1 MHLSGGHGLGDKT
14 LEGKLLLLE
23 VLSSALRDLKSSH
36 GVGDGALDL
45 LLLVTLKL
53 KGKSGVGDDLL
64 NTANV
69 GLELLLSLK
78 LLLESIIVALELL
91 SLVDHLLDLVGG
103 ELSDGVGDGDVGTA
117 TRGLLSSGDL
127 EDTVDVDLEDTLEDG
142 LTGAHGG
149 DRSKSEFT
157 QAGVVLTVG
166 SLTLVDG
173 ELNGLLV
180 VGNSG
185 EGSLLEGGAG
195 GTTGNDG
202 GEDVALH
209 GDTERQRNDIEEEE
223 VGGLS
228 RGGLSGE
235 DTGLDGGTV
244 GNSLIGVDAL
254 LELLAV
260 EELGQKLLDLGD
272 TGGTTDKDDLVN
284 GLLLDSSVLEDLSNG
299 LDGARESLGVQV
311 LETGTG
317 DGHGEVLTVEER
329 VNLNGGLGTA
339 GESTLGTLTS
349 SSETSEGTGIA
360 REVLLYLAAELL
372 LAVIEEIRVEVLATK
387 MGTLMFEL
395 ASCVALMSV
404 DEMVDLLSGS
414 SLNSEDTTLDVEE
427 GDIESTTTEIVDEN
441 VTLLLRLTGTKTVGD
456 GGGGR
461 FVDDTEDV
469 EAGNGTGVLGGLT
482 LVVVEVG
489 RNGDDGL
496 LNLLAELGLGNLL
509 HLFGGREQNSLG
521 IEDSVAGVHGSIV
534 LGGLTDQTLLLGE
547 GNERRGGERTLL
559 VGDDLDIGTLVGSNA
574 GVGGT

>member
-1 MHLSGGHGLGDKT
+1 VHLSGGHGLGNKT

-23 VLSSALRDLKSSH
+23 VLSGALVDLKSGH

-45 LLLVTLKL
+45 LLLATLKL
-53 KGKSGVGDDLL
+53 EGQSGVGDDLL

-69 GLELLLSLK
+69 GLELLLSLE

-91 SLVDHLLDLVGG
+91 SLVDHLLNLVGG
-103 ELSDGVGDGDVGTA
+103 KLSDRVGDGDVGA
-117 TRGLLSSGDL
+117 AAGGLLGGSDL
-127 EDTVDVDLEDTLEDG
+127 EDTVDIDLEDTLEDG
-142 LTGAHGG
+142 LTSAHGG

-195 GTTGNDG
+195 GTTGNNG
-202 GEDVALH
+202 GKDVTLH

-272 TGGTTDKDDLVN
+272 TGRTTDKDDLVN
-284 GLLLDSSVLEDLSNG
+284 GLLLDSGVLEDLGNG

-360 REVLLYLAAELL
+360 REVLLGLAAELL
-372 LAVIEEIRVEVLATK
+372 LAVVEEVSVEVLATE
-387 MGTLMFEL
+387 MGI
-395 ASCVALMSV
+395 
-404 DEMVDLLSGS
+404 SGS
-414 SLNSEDTTLDVEE
+414 GLDSEDTTLDVEE
-427 GDIESTTTEIVDEN
+427 GDIESTTTEIVDED
-441 VTLLLRLTGTKTVGD
+441 VALLLGLTGTKTVGN

-461 FVDDTEDV
+461 LVDDTEDV
-469 EAGNGTGVLGGLT
+469 KAGNRTGVLGGLT

-489 RNGDDGL
+489 GDSDDGL
-496 LNLLAELGLGNLL
+496 LDLLTELGLGNLL
-509 HLFGGREQNSLG
+509 HLGKDHGGDLLGRE
-521 IEDSVAGVHGSIV
+521 
-534 LGGLTDQTLLLGE
+534 
-547 GNERRGGERTLL
+547 LL
-559 VGDDLDIGTLVGSNA
+559 VLTEVLDLDLGAAVVIDNLEGPRLDVLLDSRVIETTTNQTPVGVSVRNCL
-574 GVGGT
+574 

>member
-127 EDTVDVDLEDTLEDG
+127 EDTVDIDLEDTLEDG

-360 REVLLYLAAELL
+360 REVLL
-372 LAVIEEIRVEVLATK
+372 
-387 MGTLMFEL
+387 
-395 ASCVALMSV
+395 
-404 DEMVDLLSGS
+404 
-414 SLNSEDTTLDVEE
+414 
-427 GDIESTTTEIVDEN
+427 
-441 VTLLLRLTGTKTVGD
+441 
-456 GGGGR
+456 
-461 FVDDTEDV
+461 
-469 EAGNGTGVLGGLT
+469 
-482 LVVVEVG
+482 
-489 RNGDDGL
+489 
-496 LNLLAELGLGNLL
+496 
-509 HLFGGREQNSLG
+509 
-521 IEDSVAGVHGSIV
+521 
-534 LGGLTDQTLLLGE
+534 
-547 GNERRGGERTLL
+547 
-559 VGDDLDIGTLVGSNA
+559 
-574 GVGGT
+574 